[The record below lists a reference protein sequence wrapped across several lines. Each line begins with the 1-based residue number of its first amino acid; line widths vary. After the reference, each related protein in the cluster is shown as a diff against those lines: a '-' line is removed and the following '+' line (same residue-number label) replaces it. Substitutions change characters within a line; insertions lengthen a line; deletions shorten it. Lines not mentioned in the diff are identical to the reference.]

1 MNDFTKE
8 ELEMIRYSFH
18 ETIVRNDPWGNP
30 CLLSMHRTLK
40 DKIQSMI
47 DNYCEH
53 ERKFKGSIDGIQDI
67 CLMCDKDKNDNQ

>member
-53 ERKFKGSIDGIQDI
+53 SWSAVGIHPWLHCYKCKG
-67 CLMCDKDKNDNQ
+67 NFNYDNQ